1 MIQIYGHFQS
11 DHVKLIENAEATTVN
26 IRAGLEWLA
35 HQASPDDLAL
45 IYIATHGTARE
56 QDIAGANYILASD
69 SDVDTDEGLYSTAIP
84 MVEITTV
91 IRTRIRALKVVVIL
105 DTCHSGGALSK
116 TVTIPSS
123 VSAETVE
130 HIKEGTGR
138 VILAASQAPHEES
151 SYEVAKYGHG
161 IFTYYLLQALRM
173 DKDASVDK
181 IYRYVNAHVAQD
193 AAANGKQHP
202 IYSASDDQ
210 SAVVIGIAPSNAA
223 ARSWPLLSPEPV
235 ALAIRRW
242 VYPGLDRRLEILEG
256 ELRLTMSNCG
266 TRSGPDYEQFRRDAR
281 LAELASA

>member
-1 MIQIYGHFQS
+1 MNLKYTDKDADAVAQLLRDPVYGHFQA
-11 DHVKLIENAEATTVN
+11 DHVRLIENAEATTVN

-69 SDVDTDEGLYSTAIP
+69 SNVDNEEGLYSTAIP

-91 IRTRIRALKVVVIL
+91 IRTRIQALKVVVIL

-138 VILAASQAPHEES
+138 VILAASQGEES

-161 IFTYYLLQALRM
+161 VFTYYLLQALRQE
-173 DKDASVDK
+173 KDAPVDK
-181 IYRYVNAHVAQD
+181 IYQYVNTHVAQD
-193 AAANGKQHP
+193 AAANGWKQHP
-202 IYSASDDQ
+202 IFSASDDQ
-210 SAVVIGIAPSNAA
+210 SAVVIGIAPTNPAA
-223 ARSWPLLSPEPV
+223 WLWQRVTREPA
-235 ALAIRRW
+235 ALAMRR
-242 VYPGLDRRLEILEG
+242 
-256 ELRLTMSNCG
+256 
-266 TRSGPDYEQFRRDAR
+266 
-281 LAELASA
+281 